1 MESSIIKNLK
11 NDLKSNED
19 KCIEKFWEKV
29 KEIGT
34 PIIEDIPENPKFS
47 LVTFLYKGDN
57 STKNVLIYG
66 SVPGYR
72 YSENV
77 MENLENTNIFHKTY
91 EVRNDVKFKYNFS
104 LNYDFDNDYKKIKK
118 NSIIDPLN
126 PKTVV
131 FIKDEG
137 DCDSEESRNSL
148 VELKNVKKDYWTTH
162 REKINSGN
170 IDIKEVYSEE
180 LKENRRVWIYTPKGY
195 EEGTAYKVLVLT
207 DGFEYL
213 NYMKAKE
220 ILDNLIDER
229 KIEPIIGVFIA
240 SGKNRFEELTC
251 NDTFSRFIVGEILPW
266 VQENYKV
273 SKAPEDNII
282 GGVSLGGLT
291 AVYIAIK
298 NSTVFGK
305 VLSQSGSFWF
315 NSESLTREVEE
326 RKKLPI
332 EFYLCAGILED
343 HPYDDEPIMM
353 EVINKMRDTLISKGY
368 KVNYENYPSGHDY
381 LGWGE
386 TLGTGLISLIGV
398 KNENNN

>member
-1 MESSIIKNLK
+1 MESSIIKKLK
-11 NDLKSNED
+11 NNLASNNNY
-19 KCIEKFWEKV
+19 IEEFWEKI
-29 KEIGT
+29 KEVGT
-34 PIIEDIPENPKFS
+34 PIIEDIQGEEKYS
-47 LVTFLYKGDN
+47 LVTFLYEGDN
-57 STKNVLIYG
+57 STKNVFIYG

-77 MENLENTNIFHKTY
+77 MENLENTNVFYKTY
-91 EVRNDVKFKYNFS
+91 KVRNDVKFKYNFS
-104 LNYDFDNDYKKIKK
+104 INYDFDNDYKKIKK
-118 NSIIDPLN
+118 NSIIDHLN

-137 DCDSEESRNSL
+137 DCHSEETTNSL

-162 REKINSGN
+162 REKSHSGN
-170 IDIKEVYSEE
+170 IALKEVYSEE
-180 LKENRRVWIYTPKGY
+180 LKENRRVWIYMPKCY
-195 EEGTAYKVLVLT
+195 EEGKEYKVLFLT

-213 NYMKAKE
+213 NFMAAKE
-220 ILDNLIDER
+220 VLDNLIAEK
-229 KIEPIIGVFIA
+229 KIEPIIGVFVA

-251 NDTFSRFIVGEILPW
+251 NDTFSRFIVRELLPW
-266 VQENYKV
+266 VQENYSV

-291 AVYIAIK
+291 AVYLALR
-298 NSTVFGK
+298 NSQFFGK

-315 NSESLTREVEE
+315 DSESLTREVEE
-326 RKKLPI
+326 LKKLPI

-353 EVINKMRDTLISKGY
+353 EVINRMRDTLISKGY
-368 KVNYENYPSGHDY
+368 KVHYENYPSGHDY

-386 TLGTGLISLIGV
+386 TLATGLISLIGDEYGY
-398 KNENNN
+398 KN

>member
-1 MESSIIKNLK
+1 MESSIIKKLK
-11 NDLKSNED
+11 NNLASNNNY
-19 KCIEKFWEKV
+19 IEKFWEKI
-29 KEIGT
+29 KEVGT
-34 PIIEDIPENPKFS
+34 PIIEDIQGEEKYS
-47 LVTFLYKGDN
+47 LVTFLYKGEN

-72 YSENV
+72 YSENL
-77 MENLENTNIFHKTY
+77 MENIENTNVFYKTY
-91 EVRNDVKFKYNFS
+91 KVTNDVKFKYNFS
-104 LNYDFDNDYKKIKK
+104 LNYEFDNDYKKIKK
-118 NSIIDPLN
+118 NSIIDHLN

-137 DCDSEESRNSL
+137 DCDSEEYRNSL

-220 ILDNLIDER
+220 VLDNLIAEK
-229 KIEPIIGVFIA
+229 KIEPLVGVFVA
-240 SGKNRFEELTC
+240 SGRNRFEELTC
-251 NDTFSRFIVGEILPW
+251 NEVFSNFIVKEIVPLI
-266 VQENYKV
+266 QKNYKV
-273 SKAPEDNII
+273 SKASEDSII
-282 GGVSLGGLT
+282 GGVSLGGLM
-291 AVYIAIK
+291 AVYIAFK
-298 NSTVFGK
+298 NSKVFGK

-315 NSESLTREVEE
+315 DSESLTREVKGM
-326 RKKLPI
+326 KKLPI

-353 EVINKMRDTLISKGY
+353 EVINRMRDTLISKGY
-368 KVNYENYPSGHDY
+368 KVHYENYPSGHDY

-386 TLGTGLISLIGV
+386 TLATGLISLIGDEYGY
-398 KNENNN
+398 KN